1 MRSNYLSRI
10 IFSLFLGVMAMPT
23 FSQVSNDN
31 EDEVNKVD
39 HRSAHDYVP
48 GQVLVK
54 MKDGSPA
61 NVQRVKGKFKSAG
74 IGQLDAV
81 LREFG
86 VEGMEQLLPHEKP
99 GRTLRKAKAFNGD
112 VIQERDLSQLY
123 LLQMN
128 AEKAMETQQL
138 IERLSALPEV
148 EFAEPNYKAYIT
160 ADANSFGYEPLFSQ
174 LWGLSAINM
183 PQLWGVKKISQKRP
197 VIAILDTGIDI
208 AHPDLA
214 ANVWTNAAEA
224 EGEEGYDNDNNGF
237 KNDIHGWD
245 FINQTGTIRD
255 FNGHGT
261 HCAGIAAAIGDNRLG
276 VVGANPDA
284 LIMPITIMQS
294 DGTGDLATIIRGIDY
309 AIAMGADVLSMSIG
323 TYATSLAFEQ
333 ALGRAYQNAI
343 LVAAAGND
351 GYCLNH
357 DHPER
362 GQKEPMPMFPAAYNF
377 VLGVQASAASGAM
390 AGFSNYDDNGAFFT
404 DWGEDKLYNY
414 ELRAPGASIM
424 SIWPGGKYRSLN
436 GTSMACPL
444 VAGALS
450 RLIQCKEIGSKEELF
465 GDLIHST
472 TRVGDLDIYKAYQ
485 WNDTNRRPS
494 LSFVTYTI
502 DDSDGDG
509 RLDAGETI
517 AIYPTL
523 RNDWG
528 TAANIQISIEP
539 DEPEDPNIVEFLDA
553 NVAFG
558 SDLSSYA
565 KNTASTPLRIKISEA
580 CADNRHIKLLLKAKC
595 DNITS
600 DMEQPIVLVANNMVE
615 IGGVI
620 SENTTLTADQVY
632 YVANDLAI
640 MEGATLTIE
649 PGTRLEFAAGK
660 SLSSFGKLQAKGTPE
675 KPIIFTGHAGEGP
688 WGYINSHK
696 PTGVLRNGSYIWT
709 NSDQTLFTLVE
720 TNETPIQI
728 LSKRTAYRY
737 YNPNEENSPGRT
749 FPLYYYMKDFQDY
762 LNTSS
767 TNQMDIPYCKLADPS
782 FLTPYVL
789 KALEAFNNYIGQWP
803 SEPDE
808 LHTKSFICEF
818 SPEIFWKSYAY
829 PRDTI
834 SYCKMDGGKIVGS
847 PIRSVPPI
855 MNDCVLEPCSGD
867 DITTGI
873 VTVNGERNVI
883 QNMIETSGYGQIKP
897 GTEDRKSYIN
907 MRFTNIV
914 NNDYCRHT
922 MNLPQYAKMPF
933 NNYFNNKTTDPRYG
947 TYMLKALSDV
957 PSVSRAEHPSYLGTA
972 REDLVRPYIIEFG
985 NTGNLSETTY
995 ATVDLSNMPDRPYA
1009 EAHGIV
1015 WKVVVNGY
1023 DAQDEFEQLPPLGV
1037 GRHKF
1042 EVYFNRPMNKE
1053 VAPQISF
1060 GVREPYTQQPV
1071 AEDGS
1076 WNEEGTIYTAYKTIT
1091 GKTKSDGLNRIY
1103 VYGAEDNEFFEI
1115 PYEKS
1120 RFNINIQAAGSMA
1133 TGFMAEAGL
1142 GRVNLTWNNEEN
1154 NFDDAMGFNIYRYNY
1169 VEKDSLDRYGKPTG
1183 VKIVVPDT
1191 IRINQEIVD
1200 VEATE
1205 YTDYEVIPG
1214 ETYYYYYKV
1223 LSTDLKEYDISNVV
1237 TVTPQTSELGDAN
1250 GSGDVDVADVITTV
1264 NYAAGQQPK
1273 PFIFEAA
1280 DMNADLGID
1289 ILDVIGIIKKIMNP
1303 GADAQALA
1311 EATATYTIENGTLYV
1326 ESPVAL
1332 AGVQVQL
1339 AMDEGE
1345 NEVRVAEGLNGFEH
1359 TSAWLSEN
1367 DYLFL
1372 AYNMNSKTL
1381 PAGKHAL
1388 LHIGNGLVA
1397 QMRLADSAGRNVEAI
1412 GDDATKI
1419 NRMATDVMTVP
1430 GIYDLQGRKITNDSQ
1445 WQGQLPKGVY
1455 IVNGKKVVR

>member
-10 IFSLFLGVMAMPT
+10 FFSLFLGVMAMPT

-54 MKDGSPA
+54 MKDDSPA

-160 ADANSFGYEPLFSQ
+160 VDANSFGYEPLFSQ

-183 PQLWGVKKISQKRP
+183 PQLWGVKTISQKRP

-224 EGEEGYDNDNNGF
+224 EGEGGYDNDNNGF

-284 LIMPITIMQS
+284 LIMPITVMQS

-309 AIAMGADVLSMSIG
+309 AIAMGADVLSMSLG
-323 TYATSLAFEQ
+323 TYATSLALEQ

-351 GYCLNH
+351 AYCLNH
-357 DHPER
+357 GHPER
-362 GQKEPMPMFPAAYNF
+362 GQTAPMPMFPAAYNF

-404 DWGEDKLYNY
+404 EWGEDKLYNY

-485 WNDTNRRPS
+485 WNDTNRQPS

-502 DDSDGDG
+502 DDSEGDGDG
-509 RLDAGETI
+509 RPDAGEAI

-523 RNDWG
+523 RNAWG

-539 DEPEDPNIVEFLDA
+539 DELEDPNIVEFLDA

-565 KNTASTPLRIKISEA
+565 KNTASTPLRIKISET

-600 DMEQPIVLVANNMVE
+600 DMEQPVVLVATNMVE
-615 IGGVI
+615 IGGLI

-649 PGTRLEFAAGK
+649 PGTRLEFAANK
-660 SLSSFGKLQAKGTPE
+660 NLVSFGKLQAKGTPE

-688 WGYINSHK
+688 WGYIDSHM
-696 PTGVLRNGSYIWT
+696 PTGVLRAGNSIWT
-709 NSDQTLFTLVE
+709 NSDQTLFTFVK
-720 TNETPIQI
+720 TNETPIEV
-728 LSKRTAYRY
+728 SNFRAYAY
-737 YNPNEENSPGRT
+737 YNASDENEPSKT
-749 FPLYYYMKDFQDY
+749 FLLNDYMRNFQD
-762 LNTSS
+762 LN
-767 TNQMDIPYCKLADPS
+767 NAAMLDIPYHKLADPS

-789 KALEAFNNYIGQWP
+789 KALEDLNNYMSQWP

-808 LHTKSFICEF
+808 LHTERFNSRFDC
-818 SPEIFWKSYAY
+818 STTWHSYAN

-834 SYCKMDGGKIVGS
+834 SYCRIGGGNVNNTSNIY
-847 PIRSVPPI
+847 VPPV
-855 MNDCVLEPCSGD
+855 MYDCVIESPYTNVISN
-867 DITTGI
+867 T
-873 VTVNGERNVI
+873 NGERNVI
-883 QNMIETSGYGQIKP
+883 HNYSRGSGGVTIEP
-897 GTEDRKSYIN
+897 GENIQESLK
-907 MRFTNIV
+907 FTNIV
-914 NNDYCRHT
+914 NNRLSL
-922 MNLPQYAKMPF
+922 LPEYKYMSY
-933 NNYFNNKTTDPRYG
+933 NNYVNNKTTNPSFG
-947 TYMLKALSDV
+947 IYMLKAFSTV
-957 PSVSRAEHPSYLGTA
+957 PSVSHAEHPSYLGTA
-972 REDLVRPYIIEFG
+972 REDLVRPYILEFG
-985 NTGNLSETTY
+985 NTGNLYGTTY
-995 ATVDLSNMPDRPYA
+995 ATLDLSNMPDRPYA

-1154 NFDDAMGFNIYRYNY
+1154 DFDDAMGFNIYRYNY

-1303 GADAQALA
+1303 SADAQALA

-1339 AMDEGE
+1339 ALDEGE

-1372 AYNMNSKTL
+1372 AYNMNGKTL

>member
-1 MRSNYLSRI
+1 MRSSYLSRI
-10 IFSLFLGVMAMPT
+10 FFSLFLGVMAMPT

-39 HRSAHDYVP
+39 QRSAHDYVP

-128 AEKAMETQQL
+128 AEKTMETQQL

-183 PQLWGVKKISQKRP
+183 PQLWGVKTISQKRP

-284 LIMPITIMQS
+284 LIMPITVMQS

-323 TYATSLAFEQ
+323 TYATSLALEQ

-351 GYCLNH
+351 GRCLTH
-357 DHPER
+357 SHPAR
-362 GQKEPMPMFPAAYNF
+362 PAPMPMFPAAYNF

-390 AGFSNYDDNGAFFT
+390 AGFSNYDDDGAFFT
-404 DWGEDKLYNY
+404 EWGEDKLYNY

-472 TRVGDLDIYKAYQ
+472 TRVGDLDIYKAYLL
-485 WNDTNRRPS
+485 NDTNRRPS

-502 DDSDGDG
+502 DDSEGDGDG
-509 RLDAGETI
+509 RPDAGETI

-523 RNDWG
+523 RNAWG
-528 TAANIQISIEP
+528 TAANIQISIEL
-539 DEPEDPNIVEFLDA
+539 DELEDPNIVEFLDA

-565 KNTASTPLRIKISEA
+565 KNTASTPLRIKISET

-600 DMEQPIVLVANNMVE
+600 EMEQPVVLVANNMVK
-615 IGGVI
+615 IGGLI

-632 YVANDLAI
+632 YVANDLVI

-649 PGTRLEFAAGK
+649 PGTRLEFAADK

-688 WGYINSHK
+688 WGYITSHTS
-696 PTGVLRNGSYIWT
+696 TGLLRNDNTIWT
-709 NSDQTLFTLVE
+709 NIDRTLFTFVK
-720 TNETPIQI
+720 TNETPIEKPS
-728 LSKRTAYRY
+728 LYVYAY
-737 YNPNEENSPGRT
+737 YNPAEENNPETYFDLGD
-749 FPLYYYMKDFQDY
+749 YMKEFQNVDY
-762 LNTSS
+762 RLE
-767 TNQMDIPYCKLADPS
+767 IPNHKLTDPS

-789 KALEAFNNYIGQWP
+789 KAREDLNNYMSQWP

-808 LHTKSFICEF
+808 LHTKQFF
-818 SPEIFWKSYAY
+818 SCVSTPLWGCYAY

-834 SYCKMDGGKIVGS
+834 SYCKIDGGTIFKDGKVH
-847 PIRSVPPI
+847 PI
-855 MNDCVLEPCSGD
+855 MNDCVLEACVNAYSLLSRSG
-867 DITTGI
+867 GK
-873 VTVNGERNVI
+873 RNVI
-883 QNMIETSGYGQIKP
+883 QNMKLGDGGSGYF
-897 GTEDRKSYIN
+897 GTGANYSAEGLKYSNIIN
-907 MRFTNIV
+907 IDFREEGRLLP
-914 NNDYCRHT
+914 DYQN
-922 MNLPQYAKMPF
+922 MLS
-933 NNYFNNKTTDPRYG
+933 NNYFNSSTHEDAGSYILRAY
-947 TYMLKALSDV
+947 SDV

-972 REDLVRPYIIEFG
+972 REDLVRPYIFEFG
-985 NTGNLSETTY
+985 NTGNFGTTY
-995 ATVDLSNMPDRPYA
+995 ATIDLSNMPDRPYA

-1154 NFDDAMGFNIYRYNY
+1154 DFDDAMGFNIYRYNY

-1191 IRINQEIVD
+1191 IRVNQEIVD

-1339 AMDEGE
+1339 ALDEGE

-1372 AYNMNSKTL
+1372 AYNMNGKTL